1 MLKSAPPTFAFG
13 PAVAHPAARQD
24 RLPTITLDCSLTAG
38 EPLAGSGADGSF
50 RIARVEL
57 VRKFIEHIA
66 AQSRSAVPGS
76 AGALTR
82 IDWDALEAAVGE
94 SSSLEQAVGRAIALA
109 DRICRGVSHEP
120 ELFVTVPPDDAV
132 DQPFFAFSVAD
143 VVPDFGDGS
152 RYRTRVARRV
162 ARIFANRRQSGDVT
176 CVALS
181 GSGDS

>member
-1 MLKSAPPTFAFG
+1 MLKSAPPNFAFR
-13 PAVAHPAARQD
+13 PVVSHAARQG
-24 RLPTITLDCSLTAG
+24 RLPVVTLDRSLTAG
-38 EPLAGSGADGSF
+38 ERLAGSGTDGSF

-66 AQSRSAVPGS
+66 ARSQSSLPGS
-76 AGALTR
+76 AGAGSR
-82 IDWDALEAAVGE
+82 IDWDALEAAVAE
-94 SSSLEQAVGRAIALA
+94 SSSPEQAIGRAIALA
-109 DRICRGVSHEP
+109 DRICRGVSDGA
-120 ELFVTVPPDDAV
+120 ELFVPVSPDDAI